1 MLSIIGLITNSLATR
16 ADGKSKAKRSAMG
29 LIRLLITDPAA
40 FFMLAVL
47 LLYSV
52 ILHELAHGW
61 VAFKMGDETARWLG
75 RLTLNPIRHLDPI
88 GSLMLLIVGFGWAKP
103 VPVNLENIP
112 QPQRPKGLILDSA
125 AGVTANILI
134 AFLALLL
141 WRLLAPEPGGLLY
154 QVLYLLSYI
163 NILLAAFNLIPIPPL
178 DGSKILMGFTPES
191 FNRVLI
197 QIEPFGFFIV
207 LGLLL
212 LGALNPVISA
222 FQYAIITFISL
233 FLPG

>member
-1 MLSIIGLITNSLATR
+1 
-16 ADGKSKAKRSAMG
+16 MG
-29 LIRLLITDPAA
+29 LIKLLMSDPVA
-40 FFMLAVL
+40 FVMLAGL

-61 VAFKMGDETARWLG
+61 VAYRMGDATAKWLG

-88 GSLMLLIVGFGWAKP
+88 GTAALMLIGFGWAKP

-112 QPQRPKGLILDSA
+112 APERRKGLILVSA
-125 AGVTANILI
+125 AGVTANIII
-134 AFLALLL
+134 AFCALLL
-141 WRLLAPEPGGLLY
+141 WRILSPEPGG
-154 QVLYLLSYI
+154 VLYNVLYWLARI

-191 FNRVLI
+191 FNRVLR

-212 LGALNPVISA
+212 VGALTPVINL
-222 FQYAIITFISL
+222 FQHMIITAITFII
-233 FLPG
+233 P

>member
-1 MLSIIGLITNSLATR
+1 
-16 ADGKSKAKRSAMG
+16 MG
-29 LIRLLITDPAA
+29 LIRLLISDPAA
-40 FFMLAVL
+40 FVMLAVL

-61 VAFKMGDETARWLG
+61 VAYKMGDETAKWLG
-75 RLTLNPIRHLDPI
+75 RLTLNPVKHIDPI
-88 GSLMLLIVGFGWAKP
+88 GSLMLLVVGFGWAKP

-112 QPQRPKGLILDSA
+112 APQRRKGLILVSA
-125 AGVTANILI
+125 AGATANIII
-134 AFLALLL
+134 AFCALLV
-141 WRLLAPEPGGLLY
+141 WRLMSPAPGSMMYNL
-154 QVLYLLSYI
+154 LYLLANI

-191 FNRVLI
+191 FNRVLY

-212 LGALNPVISA
+212 TGALTPVINM
-222 FQYAIITFISL
+222 FQSAIISFISL
-233 FLPG
+233 FLPS

>member
-1 MLSIIGLITNSLATR
+1 
-16 ADGKSKAKRSAMG
+16 MG
-29 LIRLLITDPAA
+29 LIRLLMSDPAA
-40 FFMLAVL
+40 FVMLAVL

-61 VAFKMGDETARWLG
+61 VAYRMGDETAKWLG
-75 RLTLNPIRHLDPI
+75 RLTLNPIKHLDPI

-112 QPQRPKGLILDSA
+112 AAQRRKGLILVSA
-125 AGVTANILI
+125 AGVTTNILI
-134 AFLALLL
+134 AFCALLL
-141 WRLLAPEPGGLLY
+141 WRLITPEPGGLVY
-154 QVLYLLSYI
+154 RVLYMLSYI

-191 FNRVLI
+191 FNRVLY

-212 LGALNPVISA
+212 LGWLNPVIDM
-222 FQYAIITFISL
+222 FQYGIITLISL
-233 FLPG
+233 FLPS